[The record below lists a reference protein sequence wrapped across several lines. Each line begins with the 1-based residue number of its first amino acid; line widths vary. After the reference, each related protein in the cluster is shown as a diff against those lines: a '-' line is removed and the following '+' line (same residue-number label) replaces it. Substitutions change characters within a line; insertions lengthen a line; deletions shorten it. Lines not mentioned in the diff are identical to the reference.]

1 MMVHACH
8 PKERIMQVL
17 GHPDLHTEFQARHCY
32 AVRYAPPPK
41 KPVFSVFLYSPII
54 IHPFAFS
61 NFKIFSTLDSKL
73 IFWL

>member
-41 KPVFSVFLYSPII
+41 KKPSF
-54 IHPFAFS
+54 
-61 NFKIFSTLDSKL
+61 
-73 IFWL
+73 